1 MKLKVL
7 AVIALAALFSVS
19 TGFAGEGNGAGN
31 RWVFNLIGSDDMYVG
46 MVPDIDGDGVEDEA
60 FCFDVDLVNGKN
72 RQVIG
77 SATDCLSN
85 VEGGAQGGLMLVGTT
100 FFNLP
105 QGTLVTRGL
114 TSVQPV
120 NQVTVTPDGFPITH
134 ITGASG
140 DSNAVLSGSGVFE
153 GREGTVRLSG
163 MVNLSEFTGAGTPIF
178 FDCLFIV
185 DLE

>member
-1 MKLKVL
+1 MNLKTL
-7 AVIALAALFSVS
+7 AAIALMALLSAPAA
-19 TGFAGEGNGAGN
+19 FAGQDSGAGN
-31 RWVFNLIGSDDMYVG
+31 RLVFNLMGSDDMYLG
-46 MVPDIDGDGVEDEA
+46 MVPDIDGDNLEDEA

-85 VEGGAQGGLMLVGTT
+85 VEGGGQGGLMLVGTT

-120 NQVTVTPDGFPITH
+120 NQVTVTPDGHPITH
-134 ITGASG
+134 ITGASVDG
-140 DSNAVLSGSGVFE
+140 NAVLSGTGVFA
-153 GREGTVRLSG
+153 GQEGTVRLSG
-163 MVNLSEFTGAGTPIF
+163 MVDLSAFTGEGTPIF